1 MNPQRPG
8 INPQETSAT
17 PLVSVCMTTY
27 NHEAYLSRA
36 IESVLAQ
43 ETAFD
48 VELVLGED
56 CSTDATRSICE
67 DYAARYPDRIRLV
80 TSAENVGWR
89 ANYRRTFEACRGKY
103 VAYLDGD
110 DWWSD
115 PRKLQKQAD
124 VLEADPGCGMC
135 YTAAERFWAAENRT
149 EPDYPAHYTDFDHLS
164 YSLTI
169 CNCATLARRELI
181 ARYYAEVRPEEHPE
195 WLTDDAPMWL
205 WFSVRSR
212 IAFLPDTTAVHRRLP
227 DSVSHSRAYQRQI
240 AFSDS
245 ILDIDLW
252 FEAHYGTGRNRFRL
266 ERRRASVAWWVLSWN
281 GGVGEYLARW
291 WRDVRRCPRLLF
303 CPEGPGLL
311 VKKILFRRDK
321 NNRKNR

>member
-1 MNPQRPG
+1 MTMNPQRPG

-56 CSTDATRSICE
+56 CSTDATRSVCE

-124 VLEADPGCGMC
+124 VLEADPECGMC
-135 YTAAERFWAAENRT
+135 YTAAERF
-149 EPDYPAHYTDFDHLS
+149 
-164 YSLTI
+164 
-169 CNCATLARRELI
+169 C
-181 ARYYAEVRPEEHPE
+181 
-195 WLTDDAPMWL
+195 
-205 WFSVRSR
+205 
-212 IAFLPDTTAVHRRLP
+212 LPLR
-227 DSVSHSRAYQRQI
+227 
-240 AFSDS
+240 
-245 ILDIDLW
+245 
-252 FEAHYGTGRNRFRL
+252 
-266 ERRRASVAWWVLSWN
+266 N
-281 GGVGEYLARW
+281 GGLTSTRQYRSPV
-291 WRDVRRCPRLLF
+291 
-303 CPEGPGLL
+303 
-311 VKKILFRRDK
+311 
-321 NNRKNR
+321 